1 MKMATDRIKIEIDA
15 EEADKWLSS
24 VLWRK
29 CEEEL
34 PQPFV
39 SVLAYVPDEEPL
51 PTVHEGY
58 IDNDGKWHLVYFAYQ
73 TVVNVHSWMPI
84 PNPPKS

>member
-1 MKMATDRIKIEIDA
+1 MTAGKIKIEVDT

-24 VLWRK
+24 VLWCK

-39 SVLAYVPDEEPL
+39 SVLAYVPEEAPL

-58 IDNDGKWHLVYFAYQ
+58 IDNDGRWHLVHCFYQ
-73 TVVNVHSWMPI
+73 TVFNVTYWMDM
-84 PNPPKS
+84 PNPPVK

>member
-1 MKMATDRIKIEIDA
+1 MATDRIKIEVDT

-29 CEEEL
+29 CEEDL

-39 SVLAYVPDEEPL
+39 SVLAYVPEESPL

-58 IDNDGKWHLVYFAYQ
+58 IDNDGGWHLVYCGYQ
-73 TVVNVHSWMPI
+73 TGVNVRYWMDI
-84 PNPPKS
+84 PKPPET